1 MADKAGGMLPMD
13 RFDADFH
20 GAADIAVSPDNY
32 APLRN
37 LADIERME
45 RVPFEARARPLS
57 SFGLIRRGA
66 RLDPTKTA
74 LHVLRN
80 GDPAQ
85 SIARVSY
92 EDFLGNIICAANLFR
107 SMGVGEDNAVM
118 LMLPNLAETHY
129 ALWGA
134 QVAGIGFSVNWM
146 LEASQ
151 LNALVTAAKAKVL
164 IALGP
169 ADGFGIWDKAQR
181 IADDSD
187 QIEHLIQVSA
197 LGQADPDALDF
208 AAALKEQPNTLT
220 FKRAIRPDDT
230 AIYLHTGGTTGAPK
244 LARLKL
250 KGMAYQRWANS
261 SMKGLCR
268 CDVVFGAG
276 PLFHAGGICVDSLP
290 CFANGMTMVIPDP
303 SGFRNKAVIRNYWK
317 LVEHFGITFLNGVPT
332 VQMALMQNPPLGED
346 ISSLR
351 SYGGSGSGALPA
363 ELGRTIENVTGTR
376 VLVTYGA
383 TEFTCNISMAPRDG
397 DPRYGSSGIRWP
409 YCQIRTVQL
418 GADGNILRDCE
429 TDEIGAI
436 VVKGPSIIDGYLSAT
451 DTASL
456 FTDDGWLN
464 NGDLGRIDKDGYL
477 WVTGRAKD
485 VIIRGGHNIDPRV
498 IEEALLSHAGVALA
512 AAVGKPDAYAGE
524 LPVAYVQLAPGA
536 NAGADEIADH
546 VRRVIAERA
555 GNPVE
560 IWFMDALPQTAVGK
574 IYKPALRLDAARRA
588 FEAALAPL
596 ATSIDVDVAA
606 HPVHGTLAIVTAPA
620 AERATLESEIDAILG
635 AYAIAH
641 EIEWVG

>member
-1 MADKAGGMLPMD
+1 MD

-20 GAADIAVSPDNY
+20 GAADIAVSPHNY

-57 SFGLIRRGA
+57 SFGLIRRGT
-66 RLDPTKTA
+66 RLDPAKTA

-85 SIARVSY
+85 SFNRVSY
-92 EDFLGNIICAANLFR
+92 EDFLGNIIRAANLFR
-107 SMGVGEDNAVM
+107 SLGVGENDAVM

-146 LEASQ
+146 LEPSQ
-151 LNALVTAAKAKVL
+151 LNALVAAAGAKVL

-197 LGQADPDALDF
+197 LGEAVPGAPDFGAL
-208 AAALKEQPNTLT
+208 LPEQPGTLV
-220 FKRAIRPDDT
+220 FNRAIKPDDT

-244 LARLKL
+244 IARLKHR
-250 KGMAYQRWANS
+250 GMAYQRWANS
-261 SMKGLCR
+261 AMKGLCR
-268 CDVVFGAG
+268 GDVVFGAG

-303 SGFRNKAVIRNYWK
+303 SGFRNKAVIQNYWK

-332 VQMALMQNPPLGED
+332 VQMALMQNPPTGED

-351 SYGGSGSGALPA
+351 PFGGSGSGALPA
-363 ELGRTIENVTGTR
+363 ELGRTIEDVTGTR

-409 YCQIRTVQL
+409 YTQIRTVEL
-418 GADGNILRDCE
+418 DEYGNILRDCG

-436 VVKGPSIIDGYLSAT
+436 VVKGPSIIDGYLSAN
-451 DTASL
+451 DTARL

-498 IEEALLSHAGVALA
+498 IEEALLSHADVALA

-536 NAGADEIADH
+536 NAGTDEILDH
-546 VRRVIAERA
+546 VQGTIAERA
-555 GNPVE
+555 GNPVD

-588 FEAALAPL
+588 FEEALAPL
-596 ATSIDVDVAA
+596 AAAIQVSVAP
-606 HPVHGTLAIVTAPA
+606 HPVHGTLATVRVPSPKR
-620 AERATLESEIDAILG
+620 AELESELGTILG

-641 EIEWVG
+641 EIDWTG

>member
-1 MADKAGGMLPMD
+1 MLPMD

-32 APLRN
+32 AALRN

-45 RVPFEARARPLS
+45 RVPFEMRARPLS

-66 RLDPTKTA
+66 MLDRAKTA

-85 SIARVSY
+85 AIGRVSY
-92 EDFLGNIICAANLFR
+92 ADLLANIIRAANLFR
-107 SMGVGEDNAVM
+107 SLGVGEDDAVM

-134 QVAGIGFSVNWM
+134 QAAGIGFSVNWM
-146 LEASQ
+146 LEPLQ
-151 LNALVTAAKAKVL
+151 LNALVAAAKAKVL
-164 IALGP
+164 VALGP
-169 ADGFGIWDKAQR
+169 ADDFGIWDKARR
-181 IADDSD
+181 IAQESD

-197 LGQADPDALDF
+197 LGEADPNAPDF
-208 AAALKEQPNTLT
+208 AALLAGQPAELS
-220 FKRAIRPDDT
+220 FQRAIRPDDT

-244 LARLKL
+244 IARLKHR
-250 KGMAYQRWANS
+250 GMAYQRWANS
-261 SMKGLCR
+261 AMKGLCR
-268 CDVVFGAG
+268 GDVVFGAG

-332 VQMALMQNPPLGED
+332 VQTALMQNPPAGED
-346 ISSLR
+346 ITSLR
-351 SYGGSGSGALPA
+351 AYGGSGSGALPA
-363 ELGRTIENVTGTR
+363 ELGRTIENVTGVR

-383 TEFTCNISMAPRDG
+383 TEFTCNISMSPRNG

-409 YCQIRTVQL
+409 YTKIRTVAL
-418 GADGNILRDCE
+418 DEDGNIVRDCE

-436 VVKGPSIIDGYLSAT
+436 VVKGPSIIDGYLSAA

-456 FTDDGWLN
+456 FTNDGWLN
-464 NGDLGRIDKDGYL
+464 NGDLGRIDADGYL

-485 VIIRGGHNIDPRV
+485 IIIRGGHNIDPRI
-498 IEEALLSHAGVALA
+498 IEEALLSHDAVALA

-524 LPVAYVQLAPGA
+524 LPVAYVQRAPGA
-536 NAGADEIADH
+536 NAGAGEIADH
-546 VRRVIAERA
+546 VRATIPERA
-555 GNPVE
+555 GNPVD
-560 IWFMDALPQTAVGK
+560 IWLMDALPQTAVGK

-588 FEAALAPL
+588 FEAALEPL
-596 ATSIDVDVAA
+596 GAAIEVNVAA
-606 HPVHGTLAIVTAPA
+606 HPVHGTLTTVTAPA
-620 AERATLESEIDAILG
+620 AERAKLEGEIGEILG

-641 EIEWVG
+641 EITWVD

>member
-1 MADKAGGMLPMD
+1 MD

-45 RVPFEARARPLS
+45 RVPFELRARPLS

-66 RLDPTKTA
+66 RLDPAKTA
-74 LHVLRN
+74 LHVLRD
-80 GDPAQ
+80 GDPKK

-92 EDFLGNIICAANLFR
+92 EEFLGNIIRAANLFR
-107 SMGVGEDNAVM
+107 SLGVGENDAVM

-146 LEASQ
+146 LEPSQ
-151 LNALVTAAKAKVL
+151 LNALVAAAGAKVL
-164 IALGP
+164 VALGP
-169 ADGFGIWDKAQR
+169 ADGFGIWDKACR
-181 IADDSD
+181 IAQDSD
-187 QIEHLIQVSA
+187 QIEHLIQMSA
-197 LGQADPDALDF
+197 LGEAAPDAPDF
-208 AAALKEQPNTLT
+208 ATAMAEQPATLA
-220 FKRAIRPDDT
+220 FKRAIRPGDT

-244 LARLKL
+244 IARLKHR
-250 KGMAYQRWANS
+250 GMAYQRWANS
-261 SMKGLCR
+261 AMKGLCR
-268 CDVVFGAG
+268 NDVVFGAG

-317 LVEHFGITFLNGVPT
+317 LVEHFSITFLNGVPT
-332 VQMALMQNPPLGED
+332 VQMALMQNPPIGED

-351 SYGGSGSGALPA
+351 PYGGSGSGALPA
-363 ELGRTIENVTGTR
+363 ELGRTIEDVTGVR

-383 TEFTCNISMAPRDG
+383 TEFTCNISMSPRDG

-409 YCQIRTVQL
+409 YTKICTVQL
-418 GADGNILRDCE
+418 DEGGNIVRDCDV
-429 TDEIGAI
+429 DEIGAI
-436 VVKGPSIIDGYLSAT
+436 VVKGPSIIDGYLSAD

-456 FTDDGWLN
+456 FTNDGWLN

-485 VIIRGGHNIDPRV
+485 LIIRGGHNIDPRI
-498 IEEALLSHAGVALA
+498 IEEALLSHDAVALA

-524 LPVAYVQLAPGA
+524 LPVAYVQLTPGA
-536 NAGADEIADH
+536 NAGAGEIADH
-546 VRRVIAERA
+546 VREHIAERA
-555 GNPVE
+555 GNPVD

-574 IYKPALRLDAARRA
+574 IYKPALRLNAARRA
-588 FEAALAPL
+588 LQAALAHI
-596 ATSIDVDVAA
+596 ATSIDVDVAT
-606 HPVHGTLAIVTAPA
+606 HPVHGTLATVQLPA
-620 AERATLESEIDAILG
+620 AERAKLEAETDEILG

-641 EIEWVG
+641 EIKWID